1 MQYNIINME
10 NEADLD
16 TPIYRVYNCQ
26 RLLSL
31 FEEKKNTLVKP
42 ALWDDPL
49 ENFILHT
56 AAKSLSGNTRYDFE
70 ARNRFYGQCWSL
82 IEESDAM
89 WRIYSSDKMGIKV
102 KTTIRKLFNSLL
114 DFSQPNFGECFI
126 GKVKY
131 IESDLLRKR
140 LEDKSWL
147 HAEANTYEGQAAS
160 LLFKRLEFTHENE
173 VRLLFLGDRNLTGT
187 VFQYPVD
194 PSDLF
199 DEIQFD
205 PRISSDMFK
214 VFEFYFREKVF
225 YNKPVV
231 QSELYKVPQLNLA

>member
-1 MQYNIINME
+1 MHFNIINLDKE
-10 NEADLD
+10 LDLD
-16 TPIYRVYNCQ
+16 TPIFRVYNCQ

-49 ENFILHT
+49 ENFILNT
-56 AAKSLSGNTRYDFE
+56 AAKSLSKDSQYDFE

-102 KTTIRKLFNSLL
+102 KTTIRKLFDSLL
-114 DFSQPNFGECFI
+114 QSSDTSFGECFI

-131 IESDLLRKR
+131 IDSELLRDK

-147 HAEANTYEGQAAS
+147 HLEAISYEGQATS
-160 LLFKRLEFTHENE
+160 LLFKRLEFTHEHE
-173 VRLLFLGDRNLTGT
+173 VRILFLDNRNISSP
-187 VFQYPVD
+187 VFRYSINPLE
-194 PSDLF
+194 LF
-199 DEIQFD
+199 DELQFD
-205 PRISSDMFK
+205 PRISEEMFN
-214 VFEFYFREKVF
+214 VFMFYFREKKF
-225 YNKPVV
+225 YNKSIV
-231 QSELYKVPQLNLA
+231 QSTLYKVPKLDLT